1 MKAVL
6 SRAVGGPETL
16 TFEDIADPAPAKG
29 EVVVRVAA
37 CGVNYPDALII
48 EDRYQFKPERPFSPG
63 GEVAGV
69 VEGVGEG
76 VKHVKAGDRVLAFC
90 GWGGFAEKVRVDSR
104 RCMPIPD
111 AMPFEDAA
119 ALLMTYGTSW
129 YALKDRGHLQPGQTL
144 FVLGAAGGVGTAAI
158 QLARRAGAVVTAV
171 TRDARHHEELRDL
184 GASYLTTTANY
195 CVHAPADVVLELV
208 GAAHLELV
216 VNHLA
221 PRARVVVIGVG
232 GGGAQLSL
240 NLLSLMSTRATI
252 TGSTL
257 RARSID
263 EKAELAR
270 ALQRDVIDGVGT
282 GAFRVPLAA
291 EFDLA
296 DASSAYE
303 AFAHSGKFGKIVL
316 TLK

>member
-1 MKAVL
+1 MKAVGATE
-6 SRAVGGPETL
+6 SKIVV
-16 TFEDIADPAPAKG
+16 ADVDRPLLQPG
-29 EVVVRVAA
+29 
-37 CGVNYPDALII
+37 DALI
-48 EDRYQFKPERPFSPG
+48 
-63 GEVAGV
+63 EVRAAGLNAADLLQARGWYPAPDGWPADILGLECAGV
-69 VEGVGEG
+69 VSAV
-76 VKHVKAGDRVLAFC
+76 ADD
-90 GWGGFAEKVRVDSR
+90 VDSSLIGR
-104 RCMPIPD
+104 RVACIVGGGGQAQFARVPASHLLVLPD
-111 AMPFEDAA
+111 DVDWVTAGGLAETFTTAYDA
-119 ALLMTYGTSW
+119 LF
-129 YALKDRGHLQPGQTL
+129 LQAQLRTGDH
-144 FVLGAAGGVGTAAI
+144 VVVSGAAGGVGTAAI